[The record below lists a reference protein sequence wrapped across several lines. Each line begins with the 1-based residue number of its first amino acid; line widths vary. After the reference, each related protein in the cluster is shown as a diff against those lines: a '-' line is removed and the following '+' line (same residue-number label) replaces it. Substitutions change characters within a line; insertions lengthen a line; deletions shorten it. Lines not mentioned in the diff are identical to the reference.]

1 MNETKPIDEKKKLA
15 LLRYLA
21 ILFAV
26 AFVLVLVSL
35 LGQMRSTNAAM
46 DQINALQ
53 KAESLQEQNRQLEQD
68 RHRTAA
74 AYEALLEAM
83 EADPEDLPKALKALE
98 DDVSYLD
105 QNGLDIYESLKEK
118 VETK

>member
-1 MNETKPIDEKKKLA
+1 MNETKPIDEKKKIA

-26 AFVLVLVSL
+26 AFVLVLLSL

-46 DQINALQ
+46 DQINAMQ
-53 KAESLQEQNRQLEQD
+53 KAEALQEQNRQLQED
-68 RHRTAA
+68 LSKTSA
-74 AYEALLEAM
+74 AYEALLNAM
-83 EADPEDLPKALKALE
+83 EATPEELPEAVEALS
-98 DDVSYLD
+98 DYVSYLD

-118 VETK
+118 VEEQ

>member
-26 AFVLVLVSL
+26 AFLLVLLSL

-53 KAESLQEQNRQLEQD
+53 KAEALQEQNRQLEKD
-68 RHRTAA
+68 LSGTRA
-74 AYEALLEAM
+74 AYEALLNAM
-83 EADPEDLPKALKALE
+83 EAAPEDLPEALE
-98 DDVSYLD
+98 TLTDYVSYLD
-105 QNGLDIYESLKEK
+105 QTGLDIYESLKEK